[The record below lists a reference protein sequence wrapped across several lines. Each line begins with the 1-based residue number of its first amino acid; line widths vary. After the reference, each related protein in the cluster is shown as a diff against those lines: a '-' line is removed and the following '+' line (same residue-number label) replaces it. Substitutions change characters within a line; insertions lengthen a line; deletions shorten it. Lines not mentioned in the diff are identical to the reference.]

1 VRIAGLTIANDSP
14 VCLIAGPCVI
24 ESESSTLTIAER
36 LKRMA
41 ERLGIGLIF
50 KASFDK
56 ANRSSHESFRGIGMA
71 AGLTVLERVR
81 SEFGLP
87 VVTDVHE
94 RTALDEVAA
103 VADLLQTPAML
114 CRQTDFI
121 VAVASQ
127 GLPVLL
133 KKGQF
138 LSPAEML
145 NVVAKAR
152 STGNERLL
160 VCERGSCFGYHD
172 LVVDMRALQALRA
185 GGCPV
190 VFDAGHSVQRPGANG
205 SHSGGDRDYLPAL
218 ARAAVAV
225 GVAAVFIET
234 HPEPES
240 ALSDGANSW
249 PLAAMPDLLAELQAI
264 DATVKSRRS
273 GLEICPSAA

>member
-1 VRIAGLTIANDSP
+1 
-14 VCLIAGPCVI
+14 
-24 ESESSTLTIAER
+24 
-36 LKRMA
+36 
-41 ERLGIGLIF
+41 
-50 KASFDK
+50 
-56 ANRSSHESFRGIGMA
+56 
-71 AGLTVLERVR
+71 
-81 SEFGLP
+81 
-87 VVTDVHE
+87 
-94 RTALDEVAA
+94 
-103 VADLLQTPAML
+103 
-114 CRQTDFI
+114 
-121 VAVASQ
+121 
-127 GLPVLL
+127 
-133 KKGQF
+133 
-138 LSPAEML
+138 
-145 NVVAKAR
+145 
-152 STGNERLL
+152 
-160 VCERGSCFGYHD
+160 
-172 LVVDMRALQALRA
+172 MRALQALRA